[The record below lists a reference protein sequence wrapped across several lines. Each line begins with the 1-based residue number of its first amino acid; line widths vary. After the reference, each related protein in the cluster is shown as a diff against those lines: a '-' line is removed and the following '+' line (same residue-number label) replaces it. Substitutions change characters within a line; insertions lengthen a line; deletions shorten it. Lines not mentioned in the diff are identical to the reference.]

1 MKFILGKKIG
11 MSQVFDEKGNVVPI
25 TLIEAGPCEVV
36 QLKTRD
42 KDGYEAVQI
51 GFQKIEK
58 KKKIKK
64 TMKGKEYRYLK
75 EFSMTN
81 DQSSMK
87 VGDKI
92 DVSVFQGGDKV
103 KISGTSKGKGFQG
116 VVKRWGFHGRNA
128 SHGVKHDQRQPG
140 SIGSSWPERVVKG
153 KKMAG
158 RMGNERVTVKNLKII
173 KVDPQ
178 NNLLA
183 VKGAV
188 PGTEGRY

>member
-81 DQSSMK
+81 D
-87 VGDKI
+87 
-92 DVSVFQGGDKV
+92 
-103 KISGTSKGKGFQG
+103 
-116 VVKRWGFHGRNA
+116 
-128 SHGVKHDQRQPG
+128 
-140 SIGSSWPERVVKG
+140 
-153 KKMAG
+153 
-158 RMGNERVTVKNLKII
+158 
-173 KVDPQ
+173 
-178 NNLLA
+178 
-183 VKGAV
+183 
-188 PGTEGRY
+188 